1 MKAERVDKL
10 EGLEVYEVRPL
21 ANEIYKGIHVEWSAP
36 RLGWGQWTMVWSD
49 EDGKF
54 HIDSEC
60 MDGEEQDNREFSK
73 SILTKILEGCVID
86 D

>member
-21 ANEIYKGIHVEWSAP
+21 ANDIYKGIHVEWSAP
-36 RLGWGQWTMVWSD
+36 QLGWGQWTLVWSD

-73 SILTKILEGCVID
+73 SILMKILEGCVID